1 MRPTADDHPDN
12 LTVSIELDY
21 QTQEAESNVVS
32 QLTGLLGLEKKDKV
46 KRRKQRVE
54 VVPEQSYKCN
64 SFNIGKIA
72 KIGQKDFEHLFAP
85 LQGEQQFWK
94 FVSGREG
101 PPFACE
107 GSQVSHTLALLTKN
121 VYLCGRYIK
130 FSRYLSQTPWVVNG
144 QKLTEGSLQEQI
156 EDRIFPLFF
165 PGRPKADLE
174 IKFHAGG
181 REDIDVRMLKGG
193 RPFVLEFENPIRS
206 ISTITEEEVLGLAGE
221 ESRAEIKGEFERWGQ
236 EQGLLGKEEFHSW
249 RITKLLELL
258 INHQNQFVQIS
269 GFMETTESYISVEL
283 KAAEMDKIKHYLCY
297 IHSPSQLAEEDKARL
312 EGQKDLALMQLTP
325 LRVLHRR
332 TLMVREKLIHA
343 LQLHLVSRHSA
354 VLEVWASAGTYI
366 KEFVHGDLGRTSPSV
381 GSLLGKEVD
390 ILQLDVGSLKE
401 GEWAKGDEKL
411 MQMDKFA
418 WV

>member
-1 MRPTADDHPDN
+1 
-12 LTVSIELDY
+12 
-21 QTQEAESNVVS
+21 
-32 QLTGLLGLEKKDKV
+32 
-46 KRRKQRVE
+46 
-54 VVPEQSYKCN
+54 
-64 SFNIGKIA
+64 
-72 KIGQKDFEHLFAP
+72 
-85 LQGEQQFWK
+85 
-94 FVSGREG
+94 
-101 PPFACE
+101 
-107 GSQVSHTLALLTKN
+107 
-121 VYLCGRYIK
+121 
-130 FSRYLSQTPWVVNG
+130 
-144 QKLTEGSLQEQI
+144 
-156 EDRIFPLFF
+156 
-165 PGRPKADLE
+165 
-174 IKFHAGG
+174 
-181 REDIDVRMLKGG
+181 
-193 RPFVLEFENPIRS
+193 
-206 ISTITEEEVLGLAGE
+206 
-221 ESRAEIKGEFERWGQ
+221 
-236 EQGLLGKEEFHSW
+236 
-249 RITKLLELL
+249 
-258 INHQNQFVQIS
+258 
-269 GFMETTESYISVEL
+269 METTESYISVEL